1 LKRGSER
8 GAVAI
13 MTAVSMV
20 FLIAAVALT
29 VDIGDVVVRKRHL
42 QKIADLASLD
52 AVQALGPRRSSL
64 QSRCVQA
71 LGLAQDSAKARNSFD
86 YTLPGNGVS
95 IVLGTLDR
103 TTKVFTPITDCSV
116 VTDPSTATAVKV
128 TAITNVPFAFMPG
141 SDNLSAVGISAMD
154 ARARFTIGTKL
165 ARFDSSKVPLL
176 DALLG
181 CAARGG
187 GSC

>member
-1 LKRGSER
+1 LKRRSEH

-52 AVQALGPRRSSL
+52 AVQALGARRNGA
-64 QSRCVQA
+64 QSRCAQA
-71 LGLAQDSAKARNSFD
+71 LDLAQKSAKDRNSFD
-86 YTLPGNGVS
+86 YTLTGNSIS

-103 TTKVFTPITDCSV
+103 TTKVFTPLTDCSV
-116 VTDPSTATAVKV
+116 VTDPSTATAVQV

-141 SDNLSAVGISAMD
+141 SDSLTAVGISAMD

-165 ARFDSSKVPLL
+165 ARFDSSKAPLL

-187 GSC
+187 GTC